1 MIISFCRMF
10 GVVMWYYN
18 DKMKLVFWTNETGE
32 LDSSCDSL
40 TDVRE
45 TEGSDI
51 IYDDGAE

>member
-32 LDSSCDSL
+32 LDSICNSL

-51 IYDDGAE
+51 IFDDGAE